1 MEVSLALLAGED
13 YQVSSALLPRRSGFA
28 SPPSVAILVSLM
40 RSLVMR
46 AIRCSGYTA
55 TVAGVEARAQYDS

>member
-1 MEVSLALLAGED
+1 
-13 YQVSSALLPRRSGFA
+13 
-28 SPPSVAILVSLM
+28 LM